1 MFTGIVSDIGIVEE
15 LSQTADHYFRIAP
28 QHPQLPSCDI
38 GASIACDGV
47 CLTIVELAPDQS
59 WFKVNVSQETLRCTT
74 IGQWQAGTRINL
86 ERSLRVGDELG
97 GHIVT
102 GHVDG
107 ITRIESIKPVGDSH
121 RLTCRLPGGLEKFLA
136 AKGSVTLNGV
146 SLTINE
152 VTQANFTVNLI
163 PHTLSVTTWGEMAAG
178 DSANVEIDVLAR
190 YIARFH
196 EVAGSL

>member
-1 MFTGIVSDIGIVEE
+1 MFTGIVTDVGIVEE
-15 LSQTADHYFRIAP
+15 LSQSADHCFRIAP
-28 QHPQLPSCDI
+28 QRPQPPSLDI

-47 CLTIVELAPDQS
+47 CLTIVEQAPDQS

-74 IGQWQAGTRINL
+74 IGQWQAGTRMNL

-107 ITRIESIKPVGDSH
+107 ITRIESIKPAGDSH
-121 RLTCRLPGGLEKFLA
+121 RLTCRLPEGLEKFLA
-136 AKGSVTLNGV
+136 VKGSVTLNGV

-163 PHTLSVTTWGEMAAG
+163 PHTLSVTTWGSAMAG
-178 DSANVEIDVLAR
+178 DSANIEIDVLAR

-196 EVAGSL
+196 EVAESL